1 MKFAIGL
8 IGLALVAI
16 AQCGLVSVVP
26 GTTTLL
32 GTPHL
37 DSAVINSERVNGNF
51 AYSTVEGHAYQA
63 ITPVVHGIRVFKSGI
78 EYPITRRFSGY
89 SGTRLP
95 G

>member
-8 IGLALVAI
+8 IGLALVAV

-32 GTPHL
+32 RTPHL
-37 DSAVINSERVNGNF
+37 DSAVIHSERVNGNF

-63 ITPVVHGIRVFKSGI
+63 ITPVVHVSQPVVRTVSYIFIFDNFK
-78 EYPITRRFSGY
+78 
-89 SGTRLP
+89 
-95 G
+95 